1 MLRLRPR
8 ESTQMLQLAILLGDA
23 ALVGGLVLLL
33 FWLRR
38 YIGLNSLFVA
48 IGAIQYLQVVLAAS
62 VYVQILPGIWVSPGS
77 AALFPATIF
86 AVLLI
91 YVEGDAEETRTL
103 AYSVV
108 ISNLVLFAISTLAA
122 QHLNAESH
130 RNPLNVPAAL
140 FEQNSRIVV
149 AGTAALF
156 IDIIGLIVAFEAISR
171 RIRRSLFL
179 RIWLALLLVMA
190 LDSVVFATGA
200 FLGQGNV
207 LEVMAQ
213 GLVGKAITATFYSGL
228 LVAYARLIEV
238 PGRGPAVEGAV
249 TDVFEL
255 LTYRQRYEAARTEAI
270 RDRLTGLFNRAY
282 LEEFLPKQLAH
293 AHRSKE
299 PTSFVMID
307 ADGLKRAN
315 DAHGHHAGDR
325 LLRFVSDMLRE
336 VVRASDTACRYGG
349 DEFAVVLTSADAR
362 AARIFSERLLAK
374 LLERSRTVEPPFP
387 WGPVSVTIGIG
398 TCPADAATMAELITV
413 ADGRLYEG
421 KRAGG
426 GCVVG
431 GSSAT
436 AADGPA

>member
-1 MLRLRPR
+1 
-8 ESTQMLQLAILLGDA
+8 MLQLAILLGDA

-62 VYVQILPGIWVSPGS
+62 VYVEILPGIWVSPGS

-122 QHLNAESH
+122 QHLNADAH
-130 RNPLNVPAAL
+130 RNPLNLPAAL

-156 IDIIGLIVAFEAISR
+156 VDIVGLIVVFEAIGGW
-171 RIRRSLFL
+171 IKGSLFM
-179 RIWLALLLVMA
+179 RIWLSLLLVMA
-190 LDSVVFATGA
+190 LDSLLFATGA

-213 GLVGKAITATFYSGL
+213 GLVGKAITSTFYSGL

-238 PGRGPAVEGAV
+238 PGRGPAVESAMA
-249 TDVFEL
+249 DVFQI
-255 LTYRQRYEAARTEAI
+255 LTYRQRYEAARTQAI
-270 RDRLTGLFNRAY
+270 RDPLTGLFNRAY
-282 LEEFLPKQLAH
+282 LEEFCPKQLAH
-293 AHRSKE
+293 ARRSAE
-299 PTSFVMID
+299 PTSLVIID

-315 DAHGHHAGDR
+315 DSHGHHAGDR
-325 LLRFVSDMLRE
+325 LLCFIADMLRE

-362 AARIFSERLLAK
+362 AARIFSDRLLARVI
-374 LLERSRTVEPPFP
+374 ERSRAMEPPFP
-387 WGPVSVTIGIG
+387 WGHVSVTIGIS
-398 TCPADAATMAELITV
+398 TSPTEAASMAELLSV
-413 ADGRLYEG
+413 ADGRLYQG

-426 GCVVG
+426 GRVVDG
-431 GSSAT
+431 TPSST
-436 AADGPA
+436 AAGEPA